1 MPNCKHYAQD
11 AASTSRAD
19 GNPALLTAFRLVFQ
33 KGVVS
38 KQDVLRVGTADTVS
52 REMLFI
58 VLVPVELA
66 RIVHCL

>member
-1 MPNCKHYAQD
+1 MSNCKHYAQD

-19 GNPALLTAFRLVFQ
+19 ANPALLVAFRLVFQ
-33 KGVVS
+33 KDVVS
-38 KQDVLRVGTADTVS
+38 RQDALRVGTADTVS

-66 RIVHCL
+66 RLVHY